1 MDILDPKLID
11 LAGYLATGVLI
22 VLVIWFLGT
31 LLSRWS
37 AIRSRQRSNLSE
49 IQEETENAFS
59 DLDFEQAQRR
69 TELSGRINSWVERLM
84 NNPRYGARIH
94 QRLMMAGIFN
104 PNAVGV
110 FIALRVVIA
119 LLLPLTLAIFMQV
132 FADNSG
138 PFVVIGLPIATAVIG
153 LFLPDYYLARRTR
166 RYEDE
171 CRRGFPDLLD
181 LLVVATD
188 AGMGLELAI
197 GRVGSEII
205 TNYPGLGA
213 NIYLMTLELRMGR
226 GFSEALNNLVSRTG
240 VPEIRS
246 FATLLQQSRELGSS
260 VTAALRIYSEDM
272 RHKRMSVAEEKAYA
286 LPAKMVLPLALFLF
300 PVIVLIVMLPVIVRI
315 SQAFTEVAS

>member
-1 MDILDPKLID
+1 MGNIDPRIFD
-11 LAGYLATGVLI
+11 MAGYLATGGLI
-22 VLVIWFLGT
+22 VLVLGFI
-31 LLSRWS
+31 LNILGRWI
-37 AIRSRQRSNLSE
+37 AIRSRQRSQILDLDTSGSFSE
-49 IQEETENAFS
+49 
-59 DLDFEQAQRR
+59 LDFEATQKRS
-69 TELSGRINSWVERLM
+69 ELSARINSWVGKLVD
-84 NNPRYGARIH
+84 NPKYGARIH
-94 QRLMMAGIFN
+94 QKLMMAGIFN

-110 FIALRVVIA
+110 FIAMRVVLA
-119 LLLPLTLAIFMQV
+119 LLLPIAFAVTMQL
-132 FADNSG
+132 FGDSSNR
-138 PFVVIGLPIATAVIG
+138 FVTFGLPIATAVIG
-153 LFLPDYYLARRTR
+153 LFLPDYYVARRTS

-188 AGMGLELAI
+188 AGMGLEQAI

-226 GFSEALNNLVSRTG
+226 GFSEALNNLVARTG
-240 VPEIRS
+240 IPEIRS

-260 VTAALRIYSEDM
+260 VTAALRIYSDDM

-315 SQAFTEVAS
+315 SAAFSNFSN

>member
-1 MDILDPKLID
+1 MGSIDPWVLDV
-11 LAGYLATGVLI
+11 AGYLASGALI
-22 VLVIWFLGT
+22 VTVLGFLLT
-31 LLSRWS
+31 VTTRWL
-37 AIRSRQRSNLSE
+37 AIRSRRRSQLPE
-49 IQEETENAFS
+49 LDAARVFS
-59 DLDFEQAQRR
+59 DLDFETSQRKS
-69 TELSGRINSWVERLM
+69 EMSARINSWVERLID
-84 NNPRYGARIH
+84 NPKYGARVH
-94 QRLMMAGIFN
+94 QKLMMAGIFN

-110 FIALRVVIA
+110 FIAMRVVLA
-119 LLLPLTLAIFMQV
+119 LLLPITLAVLMQLFGDTNNTLAV
-132 FADNSG
+132 F
-138 PFVVIGLPIATAVIG
+138 GLPVATAVIG
-153 LFLPDYYLARRTR
+153 LFLPDYYVLRRTR

-188 AGMGLELAI
+188 AGMGIEQAI
-197 GRVGSEII
+197 GRVGNEIV

-226 GFSEALNNLVSRTG
+226 GFSEALNNLVARTG
-240 VPEIRS
+240 LPEIKS

-315 SQAFTEVAS
+315 SAALSNFSN

>member
-1 MDILDPKLID
+1 MGQFDPRIFD
-11 LAGYLATGVLI
+11 LAGYLATGILI
-22 VLVIWFLGT
+22 VIVLGSLLT
-31 LLSRWS
+31 MLSRWF
-37 AIRSRQRSNLSE
+37 AIRSRQRSQFLDLDPVDS
-49 IQEETENAFS
+49 FS
-59 DLDFEQAQRR
+59 DLDFETTRR
-69 TELSGRINSWVERLM
+69 KSELSARINSWVERIL

-94 QRLMMAGIFN
+94 QRLMRAGIFN

-110 FIALRVVIA
+110 FILMRVVLALVLPIA
-119 LLLPLTLAIFMQV
+119 FATAMQFFGDTNSPLVAV
-132 FADNSG
+132 
-138 PFVVIGLPIATAVIG
+138 GLPIAMAVIG
-153 LFLPDYYLARRTR
+153 LFLPDYYVARRTS

-188 AGMGLELAI
+188 AGMGLEQAI
-197 GRVGSEII
+197 GRVGNEII
-205 TNYPGLGA
+205 ANYPGLGA

-226 GFSEALNNLVSRTG
+226 GFSEALNNLVARTG

-260 VTAALRIYSEDM
+260 VTAALRIYSDDM

-315 SQAFTEVAS
+315 SAAFSNFSN